1 MALVSKKG
9 KYAKYRYEA
18 FSKLA
23 LMTFELLRKNGAWSE
38 ITRNR
43 VNAGLLTFEGKSHGP
58 QLANVNVY
66 FKGSLVARFNLSH
79 FLKPTFLIYA
89 DDNRLNYNGIYLE
102 KEEAFELS
110 KQLREMTKSAEKEK
124 GYIFNQHFR
133 ANKDGIHY
141 WFTLKD
147 SKQFE
152 FIWGNPEIPKE

>member
-1 MALVSKKG
+1 MTLVTKKG
-9 KYAKYRYEA
+9 KYAKYRSDA

-43 VNAGLLTFEGKSHGP
+43 VNAGLFTFEGKSHGP

-66 FKGSLVARFNLSH
+66 FEGSLVARFNLSH

-89 DDNRLNYNGIYLE
+89 DDTHRNYNGVYLE
-102 KEEAFELS
+102 SSEAELIS
-110 KQLREMTKSAEKEK
+110 DKLREMTKSAEKEK
-124 GYIFNQHFR
+124 GYIFNQHFK
-133 ANKDGIHY
+133 ANQNGIHY

-152 FIWGNPEIPKE
+152 FIWGNPE